1 MSCYLCSERL
11 IMDVARGISSGQ
23 LDKYM
28 EKEDKEFFSKKTP
41 EEIFKDLY
49 ALNVRAVNDRYS
61 EDSSIVPPVPYE
73 EVNSGSLGQTAKN
86 LCCLGYQCEE
96 LRDEANQ
103 LWVSLCNMYYK
114 IDEEDVEG
122 EWDWC

>member
-49 ALNVRAVNDRYS
+49 ALNVRAVNSRYG
-61 EDSSIVPPVPYE
+61 EDSSIVPPVTYQA
-73 EVNSGSLGQTAKN
+73 VSSGSLGQTAKN

-96 LRDEANQ
+96 LRDENNP

-122 EWDWC
+122 VWDWS

>member
-1 MSCYLCSERL
+1 
-11 IMDVARGISSGQ
+11 MDVARGISSGQ

-49 ALNVRAVNDRYS
+49 ALNVRAVNDRYG
-61 EDSSIVPPVPYE
+61 EDTSIEPPVPYA
-73 EVNSGSLGQTAKN
+73 EVNSGSLEQTLKN

-96 LRDEANQ
+96 FRDESNQ

-114 IDEEDVEG
+114 ADEEEPEG
-122 EWDWC
+122 VWDWQ